1 MRNRDRNSHIR
12 GSIHHNIIC
21 LTFYFLDCYTF
32 SVVYLNFLW
41 QMIPAIGK
49 TMSIF
54 DDTFID
60 INNKSH
66 LRQVIWPYLNM
77 QQKTPQTCCK
87 NFVNFIGMLQL
98 FNKLQQTPQFHQ
110 IATSVLKSGLLQLVI
125 CRLVQYNLLK
135 QLIASL

>member
-1 MRNRDRNSHIR
+1 MLH
-12 GSIHHNIIC
+12 
-21 LTFYFLDCYTF
+21 LLDFYTF

-49 TMSIF
+49 TILCRL
-54 DDTFID
+54 FID
-60 INNKSH
+60 MNKKSH
-66 LRQVIWPYLNM
+66 LRQVIWPYLNK

-98 FNKLQQTPQFHQ
+98 FKKLQQTPQFHQ